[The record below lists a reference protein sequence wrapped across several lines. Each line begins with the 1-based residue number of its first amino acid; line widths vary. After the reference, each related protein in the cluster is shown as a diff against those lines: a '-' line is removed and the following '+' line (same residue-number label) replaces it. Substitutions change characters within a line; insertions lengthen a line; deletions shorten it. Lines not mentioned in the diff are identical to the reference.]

1 MKGNNLKKIG
11 CIVIF
16 LGVLIICIPYIL
28 TFFREQNMERDI
40 KYFEK
45 IKNEISDKNK
55 MDLLYKDFKEYNDSI
70 YKNGQQLVDAFSY
83 EDESFDLSKYD
94 IKDEIVGYI
103 TIPKIDIRLPIFL
116 GANKKNLSKRSRTL
130 ISNIYTDRWR
140 KYK

>member
-116 GANKKNLSKRSRTL
+116 GANKKNLSKRCRTF
-130 ISNIYTDRWR
+130 ISNVYTNRWR